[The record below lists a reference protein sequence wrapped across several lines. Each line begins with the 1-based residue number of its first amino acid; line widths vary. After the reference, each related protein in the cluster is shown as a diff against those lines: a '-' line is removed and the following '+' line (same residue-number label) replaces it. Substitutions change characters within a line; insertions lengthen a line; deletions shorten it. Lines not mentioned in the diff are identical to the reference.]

1 MYIIPDEIKFFP
13 HPLLVDAQEVLA
25 VGGSITAENLRIAYT
40 FGIFPWY
47 NEYPIYWWNTHPR
60 CVLFP
65 ENLKIS
71 KSMRP
76 YFNQNKFQT
85 IYNHNFE
92 EIIQRCGEVKR
103 KDQEGT
109 WLNKDLIRVFCELH
123 TAGYAKCVGV
133 YDQDRLVGG
142 LYGLHIG
149 KIFFGESMFSLVP
162 NASKFGFISL
172 VKQLKEQGIMLIDC
186 QQETNHLMSLGAST
200 ISKIE
205 FWSYIRK
212 NLMFSLMESE

>member
-1 MYIIPDEIKFFP
+1 MFIIPDDNKFFP
-13 HPLLVDAQEVLA
+13 HPLLVDELEVLA
-25 VGGSITAENLRIAYT
+25 VGGSLNPETLLSAYT

-47 NEYPIYWWNTHPR
+47 NDFPIYWWNTNPR

-65 ENLKIS
+65 ENLKVS

-85 IYNHNFE
+85 VFNGDFE
-92 EIIQRCGEVKR
+92 LIIRQCSQVKR
-103 KDQEGT
+103 KDQDGT
-109 WLNKDLIRVFCELH
+109 WLNEDLIQVFCQLH
-123 TAGYAKCVGV
+123 KEGHAKCVGV
-133 YDQDRLVGG
+133 YDGDQLVGG

-162 NASKFGFISL
+162 NASKFGFISM
-172 VKQLKEQGIMLIDC
+172 VQKLKEEGIMLIDC
-186 QQETNHLMSLGAST
+186 QQETKHLVSLGAT
-200 ISKIE
+200 TLTKIE

-212 NLMFSLMESE
+212 NLFYTLLKSE

>member
-1 MYIIPDEIKFFP
+1 MYIIPDEIRYFP
-13 HPLLVDAQEVLA
+13 HPLLVDEQEVLA
-25 VGGSITAENLRIAYT
+25 VGGTITAENLLTAYT

-47 NEYPIYWWNTHPR
+47 NDFPIYWWNTHPR

-76 YFNQNKFQT
+76 YFNQNKFT
-85 IYNHNFE
+85 TLYNQNFE
-92 EIIQRCGEVKR
+92 EIIRQCGQVKR

-109 WLNKDLIRVFCELH
+109 WLNENLISAFCELH
-123 TAGYAKCVGV
+123 EAGYAKCMGV
-133 YDQDRLVGG
+133 YDQGKLVGG

-149 KIFFGESMFSLVP
+149 KIFFGESMFSLAP

-172 VKQLKEQGIMLIDC
+172 VKQLEEQGIMLIDC
-186 QQETNHLMSLGAST
+186 QQETNHLLSLGAST
-200 ISKIE
+200 IGKIE

-212 NLMFSLMESE
+212 NLMFSLLKSE